1 MTSILN
7 QSFSKD
13 KFKLG
18 FIRIKIEYYNYA
30 FNLKLDSEMLKIS
43 EVLNPIFT
51 SVRNHLEYYK
61 TRTKSCP

>member
-1 MTSILN
+1 MNYILK

-30 FNLKLDSEMLKIS
+30 INLKLDSEMLKIF
-43 EVLNPIFT
+43 EFLNPILT
-51 SVRNHLEYYK
+51 SVRNPLEYYK
-61 TRTKSCP
+61 IQIQG